1 MKQNNLAVKLVNISK
16 IYQLHHEKPTL
27 VENIFRKNS
36 REKFVAID
44 NINLEIEKG
53 EKVGIIGPNGSGKTT
68 LLKLISGIATP
79 NQGKVQTWGK
89 LVSLIDLSAGFH
101 PELTGIENVY
111 QNAMLLGMNRKET
124 GNKLKEIADFADIG
138 GFFDAPMYTYSDG
151 MKLRLG
157 FSVAIAAEPDV
168 LILDEG
174 VAVGDENFQKKS
186 SDKIEEFFRQKKT
199 IIVVSH
205 WLEYIKRNC
214 KRIIWMSE
222 GKILEE
228 GGLSLTKKYED
239 EFSK

>member
-53 EKVGIIGPNGSGKTT
+53 EKVGIIGSNGSGKTT

>member
-79 NQGKVQTWGK
+79 SQGKVQTWGK

>member
-27 VENIFRKNS
+27 IENIFRKNS
-36 REKFVAID
+36 REKFVAL
-44 NINLEIEKG
+44 NNVNLEIEKG
-53 EKVGIIGPNGSGKTT
+53 DKVGIIGPNGSGKTT
-68 LLKLISGIATP
+68 LLKIISGIATP

-111 QNAMLLGMNRKET
+111 QNAMLLGMNRMET
-124 GNKLKEIADFADIG
+124 KNKLREIADFADIG

-186 SDKIEEFFRQKKT
+186 SDKIEEFFKQRKT
-199 IIVVSH
+199 VIVVSH
-205 WLEYIKRNC
+205 WLAYVGKNC
-214 KRIIWMSE
+214 QRVIWMEDS
-222 GKILEE
+222 KIKMI
-228 GGLSLTKKYED
+228 GGADRVIRMYQRR
-239 EFSK
+239 

>member
-27 VENIFRKNS
+27 VESIFRRGR
-36 REKFVAID
+36 REKFVALRD
-44 NINLEIEKG
+44 INLEIKKG
-53 EKVGIIGPNGSGKTT
+53 EKIGIIGPNGSGKTT
-68 LLKLISGIATP
+68 LLKIISGIATP

-124 GNKLKEIADFADIG
+124 KNKLEEIADFADIG

-157 FSVAIAAEPDV
+157 FSVAIAADPDV

-186 SDKIEEFFRQKKT
+186 SDKIEEFFKQRKT

-205 WLEYIKRNC
+205 WLAYMRRNC
-214 KRIIWMSE
+214 KRIIWMDE
-222 GKILEE
+222 GKILKD
-228 GGLSLTKKYED
+228 GDLGLTKIYED